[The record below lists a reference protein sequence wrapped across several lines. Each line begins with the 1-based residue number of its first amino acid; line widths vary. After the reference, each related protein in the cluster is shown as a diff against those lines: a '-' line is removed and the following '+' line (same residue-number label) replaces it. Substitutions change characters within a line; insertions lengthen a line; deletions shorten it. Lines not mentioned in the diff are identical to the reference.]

1 MKLYMVLI
9 IIAVLATLSAIL
21 FPMTVGPVDYG
32 TISGQPSNDYSQTD
46 RLASQIYGN
55 RLKGN

>member
-1 MKLYMVLI
+1 MVLI